1 MKNPKKATE
10 EEDREVD
17 GDDSSEEEEDW
28 KPELP
33 KRPPVIY
40 K

>member
-17 GDDSSEEEEDW
+17 GEDSSDEEDW